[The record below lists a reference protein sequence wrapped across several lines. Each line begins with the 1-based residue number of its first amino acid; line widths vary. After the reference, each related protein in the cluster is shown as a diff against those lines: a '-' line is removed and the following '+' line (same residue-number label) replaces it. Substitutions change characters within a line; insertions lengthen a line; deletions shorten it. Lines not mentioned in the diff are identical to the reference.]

1 MKQLIMTLLLG
12 GASLG
17 ASAQSYEYLTFQKV
31 SGDEFSMAIDHLKIT
46 FDQGN
51 LTATDGSK
59 TVSVTLNDM
68 NKMFFTA
75 TPTAIDQATTDEATQ
90 VAANIVNGQL
100 HVTAPMGSKV
110 CVYDMGG
117 RQVNAQHLTKG
128 TYLVRINNTTLKV
141 LAQ

>member
-1 MKQLIMTLLLG
+1 
-12 GASLG
+12 
-17 ASAQSYEYLTFQKV
+17 
-31 SGDEFSMAIDHLKIT
+31 MAIDHLKIT

>member
-12 GASLG
+12 GISLS

-59 TVSVTLNDM
+59 TVSVALNDM
-68 NKMFFTA
+68 NKMFFSVL
-75 TPTAIDQATTDEATQ
+75 PTAIDQATANNSEQ
-90 VAANIVNGQL
+90 VAATIVNGQL
-100 HVTAPMGSKV
+100 HVTAPTGSKV
-110 CVYDMGG
+110 CVYDIDG

>member
-12 GASLG
+12 GISLG
-17 ASAQSYEYLTFQKV
+17 ASAQSYEYLTFQKA

-51 LTATDGSK
+51 LTATNGSK
-59 TVSVTLNDM
+59 TISVALTDM
-68 NKMFFTA
+68 NKMFFA
-75 TPTAIDQATTDEATQ
+75 SSPTAIDQATANEAEQ
-90 VAANIVNGQL
+90 VAATIVNGQL
-100 HVTAPMGSKV
+100 QVTAPMGSNV
-110 CVYDMGG
+110 CVYDMSG